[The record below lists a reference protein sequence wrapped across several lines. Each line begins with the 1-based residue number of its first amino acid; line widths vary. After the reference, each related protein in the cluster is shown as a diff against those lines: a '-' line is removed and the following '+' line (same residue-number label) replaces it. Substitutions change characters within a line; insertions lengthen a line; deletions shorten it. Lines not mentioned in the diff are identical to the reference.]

1 MKTISVVNTNARTP
15 GKRGIRKKISILDLE
30 RTLLDM
36 LTMDENVDFCE
47 AQELVEDFATYEDL
61 VEMIWQLEN
70 SKTTVQEIFA
80 RYGF

>member
-15 GKRGIRKKISILDLE
+15 GKRGIRKKVSILDLE

-36 LTMDENVDFCE
+36 LTMDEDVDFCE

-70 SKTTVQEIFA
+70 GETTVQEIFA